1 MLSFEHYPLFRQ
13 LERLPDGSWHTE
25 DIKSVIRK
33 RGVTLAELCTQ
44 MGVPKSSAS
53 KALAEPFTQGELA
66 IAQYL
71 DVPVQLLFP
80 TRWTVDK
87 SALDHGMP
95 LNIPRLRSYCHE
107 KSIRNFGNYEAIYR
121 RTS

>member
-1 MLSFEHYPLFRQ
+1 MQPYAFDAYPLFAQ
-13 LERLPDGSWHTE
+13 LERLPDGSWHPE
-25 DIKSVIRK
+25 DIKAAIRK

-80 TRWTVDK
+80 TRWTLGQERVR
-87 SALDHGMP
+87 
-95 LNIPRLRSYCHE
+95 PRYAAKYTTVAELLS
-107 KSIRNFGNYEAIYR
+107 
-121 RTS
+121 

>member
-44 MGVPKSSAS
+44 MGVPK
-53 KALAEPFTQGELA
+53 
-66 IAQYL
+66 
-71 DVPVQLLFP
+71 VLLVKP
-80 TRWTVDK
+80 
-87 SALDHGMP
+87 
-95 LNIPRLRSYCHE
+95 
-107 KSIRNFGNYEAIYR
+107 
-121 RTS
+121 

>member
-13 LERLPDGSWHTE
+13 FERLPDGSWHPE
-25 DIKSVIRK
+25 DIKAAIRK
-33 RGVTLAELCTQ
+33 RGLTLTELCQ
-44 MGVPKSSAS
+44 AMDVPKHSAS
-53 KALAEPFTQGELA
+53 KALAEPFTRGEIA

-87 SALDHGMP
+87 KRVR
-95 LNIPRLRSYCHE
+95 PRYAAKYTTVAEVLS
-107 KSIRNFGNYEAIYR
+107 
-121 RTS
+121 